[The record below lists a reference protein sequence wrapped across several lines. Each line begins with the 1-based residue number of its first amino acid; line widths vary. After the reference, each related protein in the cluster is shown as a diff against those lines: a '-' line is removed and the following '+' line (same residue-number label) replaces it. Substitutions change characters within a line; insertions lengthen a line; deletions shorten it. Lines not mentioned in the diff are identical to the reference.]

1 MNEDWLEVDGLNI
14 EFKYSVYLKDE
25 SVGIMSED
33 YSYEIMHVW
42 VDNDVVMELDI
53 LPILSTNNLTRVEE
67 RIENYL
73 NSKL

>member
-14 EFKYSVYLKDE
+14 EFKYSFWAKDE
-25 SVGIMSED
+25 SVGIMSDD

-42 VDNDVVMELDI
+42 VDNSVVMEIDI
-53 LPILSTNNLTRVEE
+53 LPILSGNNLARVEA

-73 NSKL
+73 NSK